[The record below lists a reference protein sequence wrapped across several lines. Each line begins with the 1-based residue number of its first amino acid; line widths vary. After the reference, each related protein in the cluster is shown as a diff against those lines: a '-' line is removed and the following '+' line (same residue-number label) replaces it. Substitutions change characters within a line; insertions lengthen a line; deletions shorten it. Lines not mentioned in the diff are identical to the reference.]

1 MAARVISIASFFGSI
16 VVMWFLVDRIFDVRT
31 RNLSIIIFSL
41 LPLDVYY
48 SRLIFPDSF
57 SAFLLLSSGLFFL
70 EATRTEKFN
79 VAGRQSVDAR
89 WLIAAGFC
97 AGYFLTVG
105 SYRVAPIVATVGLV
119 CITTMFR
126 LMAEDRDLWWKSGL
140 ALLGVATPIVFFQSQ
155 YSFLDQMLNLA
166 FLFPRQD
173 GAGSID
179 LDPYYYTYIFV
190 YFFFPIFITLLA
202 YIVWRVLY
210 WKKMNISYLLNSLW
224 DPKIQLMLVAS
235 ITPAL
240 FHTIYALRGIKVIS
254 PSLPWIAIFF
264 AYNLGR
270 IPLPIV
276 RGAAVAFSA
285 GFFLIQAQRLSSDM
299 GYRGLPEMAEVAG
312 QIRGLIADSGKG
324 WMLAVSSSTIDPTA
338 TQLVPYWWCEWDDAV
353 CEAPHRIFS
362 AAEFAALEMDARARY
377 EVLSEH
383 ELILSG
389 TSAHIARLEGAAM
402 PPGGRLGSFNVLT
415 TPITSRWIIVRRLDD

>member
-1 MAARVISIASFFGSI
+1 MISKKTKSETALTSVFVLMAIIAGFILRAYGLHDQPLSYFDEAAYILEAAKIAGYEPSAPQYYARPGYVFILAGIRFFWDEPIMAARVISIASFFGSI

-202 YIVWRVLY
+202 YIV
-210 WKKMNISYLLNSLW
+210 
-224 DPKIQLMLVAS
+224 
-235 ITPAL
+235 
-240 FHTIYALRGIKVIS
+240 
-254 PSLPWIAIFF
+254 
-264 AYNLGR
+264 
-270 IPLPIV
+270 
-276 RGAAVAFSA
+276 
-285 GFFLIQAQRLSSDM
+285 
-299 GYRGLPEMAEVAG
+299 
-312 QIRGLIADSGKG
+312 
-324 WMLAVSSSTIDPTA
+324 
-338 TQLVPYWWCEWDDAV
+338 
-353 CEAPHRIFS
+353 
-362 AAEFAALEMDARARY
+362 
-377 EVLSEH
+377 
-383 ELILSG
+383 
-389 TSAHIARLEGAAM
+389 
-402 PPGGRLGSFNVLT
+402 
-415 TPITSRWIIVRRLDD
+415 